1 MDHDDDALQV
11 LPVKPELHTNSRRY
25 AHLHPNLPKVEH
37 GEFGILVS
45 PVKTGKST
53 LISNLLL
60 NPSFYKGCFD
70 LVYIIS
76 NTIHN
81 DKTSRFLREQFPNT
95 IHSEYSDSLMD
106 EIIQYQESF
115 PSEKRPSFA
124 LILDDFIGVK
134 PKAKIFSFC
143 TRYRHYNCKLL
154 LMSTQLFRALPP
166 IARQNATFAIV
177 GGPNPNG
184 KEVSKIAEEMGDIY
198 GGEHNWRALYQYSTR
213 QPYSFM
219 YMPLQENPSVAY
231 KGFTEKI
238 YEGRNLVALGAN
250 AVGGAGADPAI
261 LSDEPFEQ

>member
-1 MDHDDDALQV
+1 MECTDADLSV
-11 LPVKPELHTNSRRY
+11 LPVKPETQGCSKRY
-25 AHLHPNLPKVEH
+25 AHLHPNLPRVEH
-37 GEFGILVS
+37 GEFGILIS

-70 LVYIIS
+70 ITYIIS

-81 DKTSRFLREQFPNT
+81 DRTSRFLREQFPNT
-95 IHSEYSDSLMD
+95 IHSEYSDGLMD
-106 EIIQYQESF
+106 QILEYQNSF
-115 PSEKRPSFA
+115 SAELRPSFA

-184 KEVSKIAEEMGDIY
+184 KEVSKIAEELGDCY
-198 GGEHNWRALYQYSTR
+198 GGEHNWRALYHHATSE
-213 QPYSFM
+213 PYSFM

-238 YEGRNLVALGAN
+238 YEGRNLVPL
-250 AVGGAGADPAI
+250 GGAGAAADPAI
-261 LSDEPFEQ
+261 PPDEPFEQ